1 MSLLAILTKII
12 TVKAFP
18 DRNVFNI
25 GLALKKVTY
34 VRGDHIEN
42 K

>member
-18 DRNVFNI
+18 VRNVFNI

-34 VRGDHIEN
+34 VRGDHIGN